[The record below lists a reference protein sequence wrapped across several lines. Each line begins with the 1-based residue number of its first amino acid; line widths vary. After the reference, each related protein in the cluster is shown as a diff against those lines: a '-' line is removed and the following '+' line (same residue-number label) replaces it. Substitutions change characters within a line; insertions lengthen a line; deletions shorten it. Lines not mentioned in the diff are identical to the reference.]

1 MALSVLTF
9 AISFVFCLCLES
21 PFIRLEKMAMTAIFG
36 GGGNRKKKQV
46 PVENTASAAKPNGSM
61 AETDQQRQ
69 PSDNKPES
77 SKEKLDTP
85 QEIKKT
91 TAFEV
96 ELSSQEG
103 LEDVDE
109 ILPADNPK
117 ENPVDASSPTT

>member
-1 MALSVLTF
+1 
-9 AISFVFCLCLES
+9 
-21 PFIRLEKMAMTAIFG
+21 MAMTAIFG
-36 GGGNRKKKQV
+36 GGGDRKKKQL
-46 PVENTASAAKPNGSM
+46 PVENTLSATKPNGSM

-69 PSDNKPES
+69 PSEKS
-77 SKEKLDTP
+77 SKEKLETP

-109 ILPADNPK
+109 ILPADDPK
-117 ENPVDASSPTT
+117 EKTSDAPSPTT

>member
-36 GGGNRKKKQV
+36 GGGNRKKKQQS
-46 PVENTASAAKPNGSM
+46 VENTAAAAKPNDSM

-69 PSDNKPES
+69 PSDKS
-77 SKEKLDTP
+77 SKEKLETP

-117 ENPVDASSPTT
+117 ENPVDAPSPTT